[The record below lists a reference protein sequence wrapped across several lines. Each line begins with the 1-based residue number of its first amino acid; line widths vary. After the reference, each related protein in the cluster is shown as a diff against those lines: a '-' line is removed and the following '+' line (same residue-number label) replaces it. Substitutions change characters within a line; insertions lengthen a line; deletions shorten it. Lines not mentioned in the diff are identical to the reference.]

1 MNDATRRGLRTLLQ
15 TLPGGFLVT
24 GYQLFAPPEYQL
36 NGQQA
41 AWVMALLTALSSFV
55 QNTIE
60 ASTGNAILKTPMEK
74 AIAQGE
80 KQQERREGEGG

>member
-24 GYQLFAPPEYQL
+24 GWQLFAPPEYQL

-41 AWVMALLTALSSFV
+41 AWVMALVTALSSFI

-60 ASTGNAILKTPMEK
+60 ASTNTAILKTPLEK
-74 AIAQGE
+74 ALAKGE
-80 KQQERREGEGG
+80 KDAGEQP